1 MTFSTVVIWYKPD
14 NSSLENIKKYSSLF
28 NKIFIVDNSKTDNS
42 NLLKDFNNIVYI
54 PNLSNLGIAKA
65 TNIGCERAFQDG
77 FDWVMTMD
85 QDSSWEITEL
95 KKFINLVENNKDNSI
110 ISFAP
115 VHSNKTKSLVGELKA
130 KTNKTIKSQIVFQSK
145 VIASGNI
152 ISLKAWKE
160 VKGFNN
166 DLFIDEVD
174 HDFCY
179 KLIEAGYK
187 IVEIQDISMYH
198 TLGNVKK
205 TILPRPCKHSGV
217 RLFYIFRNMLYI
229 KDKYPKY
236 FMENNYKSYMRNAI
250 IQKIYELKI
259 KDLLFIYKGK
269 KAHKY
274 NIYGSYENYCN
285 RNKK

>member
-1 MTFSTVVIWYKPD
+1 MNLSVVIIWFNPD
-14 NSSLENIKKYSSLF
+14 TNSVFNISKYASLVKTVY
-28 NKIFIVDNSKTDNS
+28 IVDNSEN
-42 NLLKDFNNIVYI
+42 NNIHLATQISNSQYI
-54 PNLSNLGIAKA
+54 GNLKNLGIAKA
-65 TNIGCERAFQDG
+65 TNIGCEQAFKDG

-95 KKFINLVENNKDNSI
+95 KKFINLIEKNEDNNI

-115 VHSNKTKSLVGELKA
+115 VHSNKIKSLVGDLKA
-130 KTNKTIKSQIVFQSK
+130 KSNKTQNLQTIFQTK
-145 VIASGNI
+145 VMASGNI
-152 ISLKAWKE
+152 ISLKVWKE
-160 VKGFNN
+160 VYGFNN

-174 HDFCY
+174 HEFCY

-187 IVEIQDISMYH
+187 ICEFQDISMYH

-229 KDKYPKY
+229 KDKFPN
-236 FMENNYKSYMRNAI
+236 FFIENNYKKYMRNTI
-250 IQKIYELKI
+250 IQKIFELKI
-259 KDLLFIYKGK
+259 KDLIFIYKGK

-274 NIYGSYENYCN
+274 NIYGSYENYYN

>member
-42 NLLKDFNNIVYI
+42 NLIKDFNNIVYI

-95 KKFINLVENNKDNSI
+95 KKFINLVENNKDKSI

-115 VHSNKTKSLVGELKA
+115 VHSNKTKSLVGELKE
-130 KTNKTIKSQIVFQSK
+130 KSNKKIKSQIIYQSK
-145 VIASGNI
+145 VMASGNI
-152 ISLKAWKE
+152 ISLKVWKE
-160 VKGFNN
+160 VNGFNN

-174 HDFCY
+174 HEFCY

-187 IVEIQDISMYH
+187 ICEFQDISMYH

-236 FMENNYKSYMRNAI
+236 FKENNYKSYMRNAI

-259 KDLLFIYKGK
+259 KDLIFIYKGK
-269 KAHKY
+269 QAHKY
-274 NIYGSYENYCN
+274 NIFGSYENYYN

>member
-1 MTFSTVVIWYKPD
+1 MNLSVVIIWFNPD
-14 NSSLENIKKYSSLF
+14 TNSVFNINKYSSLV
-28 NKIFIVDNSKTDNS
+28 KTVYIVDNSEN
-42 NLLKDFNNIVYI
+42 NNIHLATQISNSIYI
-54 PNLSNLGIAKA
+54 GNLKNLGIAKA

-95 KKFINLVENNKDNSI
+95 KKFINFVENTKDKSI

-115 VHSNKTKSLVGELKA
+115 VHSNKTKSLVGELKE
-130 KTNKTIKSQIVFQSK
+130 KSNKKIKSLIIYQSK
-145 VIASGNI
+145 VMASGNI
-152 ISLKAWKE
+152 ISLKVWKE
-160 VKGFNN
+160 VNGFNN

-174 HDFCY
+174 HEFCY

-187 IVEIQDISMYH
+187 ICEFQDISMYH

-229 KDKYPKY
+229 KDKFPN
-236 FMENNYKSYMRNAI
+236 FFIENNYKSYMRNAI

-259 KDLLFIYKGK
+259 KDLIFIYKGK

-274 NIYGSYENYCN
+274 NIYGSYENYYN